1 MPFSP
6 LVSHQLRKRDEGSK
20 ASGLGFPEDHHRGD
34 RLPLKHTV
42 GREAERRKRDEC
54 RGKKRD
60 GCKEIDNVR
69 REKEEEEED
78 KDRQRDKEKGEKER
92 V

>member
-34 RLPLKHTV
+34 RLPLKQ
-42 GREAERRKRDEC
+42 GKRDEC

>member
-6 LVSHQLRKRDEGSK
+6 LVSHQLRKKDGSK

-34 RLPLKHTV
+34 RLPLKRTV
-42 GREAERRKRDEC
+42 GREAERRKREEC
-54 RGKKRD
+54 REKKRD
-60 GCKEIDNVR
+60 GCREIDNVR
-69 REKEEEEED
+69 REKEEEED
-78 KDRQRDKEKGEKER
+78 KDRQRDKRKGEKER